1 MKGLTLSISL
11 GEESKFFG
19 MSVDKISVSVDEISV
34 AELVGFFTMTTMTL
48 NGAFSSQEISV
59 EAQET
64 DTPTEQVPSRIF
76 TAVTHPDTNKMHFF
90 KIGAEI
96 QTSLANSKLRR
107 MMPSLCGSWNTFFTG
122 PFHSGLLTHDEVRK
136 LVRESDADDVE
147 MLCARCLHCLGFK

>member
-11 GEESKFFG
+11 GEEFKFLS
-19 MSVDKISVSVDEISV
+19 MSVDEISV
-34 AELVGFFTMTTMTL
+34 AELVDFFTMTL

-59 EAQET
+59 EAQEMA
-64 DTPTEQVPSRIF
+64 TPPEQVPPRVF
-76 TAVTHPDTNKMHFF
+76 TAVTNPDTHKVHFF

-147 MLCARCLHCLGFK
+147 MLCGRCLQCLGIRQTLP